1 MLKLNKLTFNK
12 LVLYYLYN
20 LMKHFLTNIIFL
32 IPLALISQTNISG
45 IVLEQSSTNAE
56 IVLPGANV
64 YWMNTTEG
72 VITNLDGEFTIS
84 NSGNYSNLIISY
96 VGFKSDT
103 IDIKNQNFIKHY
115 LKPES
120 TLDAVNIK
128 AISKTS
134 SVSYLTSQN
143 IINVSSEELLKA
155 ACCNLSESF
164 ETNPSIDVNF
174 TDAITGVKQIQ
185 MLGLTSPYIL
195 ITTENIPTIRG
206 ASQVYGLSL
215 IPGTWVESIQI
226 TKGAGSVINGYESIS
241 GQINAELQKPNSDFP
256 LFFNSYLNT
265 MGKFELNTHYNT
277 EISNKLS
284 TGLYFHLNSNDQSN
298 DHNSDGFLDSPLAN
312 QINFLNRWQYTD
324 LEKGLVGFF
333 NFRYLEDEKQSGEI
347 DFDPSLDRLTTNN
360 WGSEVNT
367 ERFDTSIKFGYVNP
381 DITYQTLG
389 FQLAYSDHS
398 QNSYFGLNQY
408 DISHQSIFSN
418 IIYNSIISDTRH
430 KIKTGLNFNSDT
442 YKENVVNAHF
452 NTSSVFSPNDF
463 TTEYINND
471 RSENSIGA
479 FFEYNFDNL
488 NNLNLTAGIRADRHN
503 KMGTFLTPRFHL
515 RYTPVEKSVIR
526 FSFGRGKRMANI
538 FAENQNLFA
547 TTRQIIL
554 PTDDLKSE
562 DAWNYGVSFLQNFN
576 LFNSKAELVF
586 DYYYTNFTNQVV
598 VDWENPYEIC
608 FYNLEGKSYASSF
621 QSQFNY
627 YISENI
633 DLKLAYKLYDV
644 KTDYSSGILRKP
656 MTPKERIF
664 LNFSLN
670 SDLSENKSQWKFDT
684 TFNWIGEQRYPNR
697 IPENTT
703 SIIPIYQAPT
713 PDFTTVNSQ
722 LTRVFSEKFE
732 FYIGAENL
740 TNTKQKNPIFMSEDP
755 FSQGFDTTFVYGP
768 IFGSMYY
775 AGLRF
780 KIY

>member
-1 MLKLNKLTFNK
+1 
-12 LVLYYLYN
+12 
-20 LMKHFLTNIIFL
+20 MKHFLTNIIFL

>member
-1 MLKLNKLTFNK
+1 
-12 LVLYYLYN
+12 
-20 LMKHFLTNIIFL
+20 
-32 IPLALISQTNISG
+32 
-45 IVLEQSSTNAE
+45 
-56 IVLPGANV
+56 LPGANV

-598 VDWENPYEIC
+598 VDWENPYEIS

>member
-12 LVLYYLYN
+12 LVLYYIYN

-598 VDWENPYEIC
+598 VDWENPYEIS

>member
-1 MLKLNKLTFNK
+1 
-12 LVLYYLYN
+12 
-20 LMKHFLTNIIFL
+20 MKHFLTNIIFL

-226 TKGAGSVINGYESIS
+226 TKGVGSVINGYESIS

-598 VDWENPYEIC
+598 VDWENPYEIS

>member
-1 MLKLNKLTFNK
+1 M
-12 LVLYYLYN
+12 
-20 LMKHFLTNIIFL
+20 
-32 IPLALISQTNISG
+32 PLALISQTNISG

-226 TKGAGSVINGYESIS
+226 TKGVGSVINGYESIS

-598 VDWENPYEIC
+598 VDWENPYEIS

>member
-1 MLKLNKLTFNK
+1 M
-12 LVLYYLYN
+12 
-20 LMKHFLTNIIFL
+20 
-32 IPLALISQTNISG
+32 
-45 IVLEQSSTNAE
+45 
-56 IVLPGANV
+56 PGANV
-64 YWMNTTEG
+64 YWMNTAEG
-72 VITNLDGEFTIS
+72 VVTNLDGEFTIS

-598 VDWENPYEIC
+598 VDWENPYEIS

>member
-1 MLKLNKLTFNK
+1 M
-12 LVLYYLYN
+12 
-20 LMKHFLTNIIFL
+20 IFL

-430 KIKTGLNFNSDT
+430 MIKTGLNFNADT

-598 VDWENPYEIC
+598 VDWENPYEIS

>member
-1 MLKLNKLTFNK
+1 
-12 LVLYYLYN
+12 
-20 LMKHFLTNIIFL
+20 
-32 IPLALISQTNISG
+32 
-45 IVLEQSSTNAE
+45 NAE

-430 KIKTGLNFNSDT
+430 MIKTGLNFNSDT

-598 VDWENPYEIC
+598 VDWENPYEIS

>member
-1 MLKLNKLTFNK
+1 MAIHGFRNS
-12 LVLYYLYN
+12 LV
-20 LMKHFLTNIIFL
+20 
-32 IPLALISQTNISG
+32 A
-45 IVLEQSSTNAE
+45 
-56 IVLPGANV
+56 
-64 YWMNTTEG
+64 
-72 VITNLDGEFTIS
+72 
-84 NSGNYSNLIISY
+84 
-96 VGFKSDT
+96 
-103 IDIKNQNFIKHY
+103 
-115 LKPES
+115 
-120 TLDAVNIK
+120 
-128 AISKTS
+128 
-134 SVSYLTSQN
+134 
-143 IINVSSEELLKA
+143 
-155 ACCNLSESF
+155 
-164 ETNPSIDVNF
+164 
-174 TDAITGVKQIQ
+174 
-185 MLGLTSPYIL
+185 
-195 ITTENIPTIRG
+195 
-206 ASQVYGLSL
+206 
-215 IPGTWVESIQI
+215 
-226 TKGAGSVINGYESIS
+226 
-241 GQINAELQKPNSDFP
+241 
-256 LFFNSYLNT
+256 FFN
-265 MGKFELNTHYNT
+265 
-277 EISNKLS
+277 I
-284 TGLYFHLNSNDQSN
+284 
-298 DHNSDGFLDSPLAN
+298 
-312 QINFLNRWQYTD
+312 
-324 LEKGLVGFF
+324 
-333 NFRYLEDEKQSGEI
+333 RYLEDEKQSGEI
-347 DFDPSLDRLTTNN
+347 DFDPESDRLTTNN

-381 DITYQTLG
+381 DITYQTVG

-418 IIYNSIISDTRH
+418 IIYNSILGDTRH
-430 KIKTGLNFNSDT
+430 KIKTGLNFNSDR
-442 YKENVVNAHF
+442 YKENVVNAF
-452 NTSSVFSPNDF
+452 YTDIISPNDF
-463 TTEYINND
+463 TTEFINND

-503 KMGTFLTPRFHL
+503 KMGTFITPRFHL

-547 TTRQIIL
+547 TTREIIL

-598 VDWENPYEIC
+598 VDWENPFEIS

-644 KTDYSSGILRKP
+644 KTDYNSGSLRKP

-664 LNFSLN
+664 LNFSVN
-670 SDLSENKSQWKFDT
+670 SNINENKSQWKFDT
-684 TFNWIGEQRYPNR
+684 TFNWIGEQRYPYP
-697 IPENTT
+697 IAENTT

-740 TNTKQKNPIFMSEDP
+740 TNTKQKNPIFMSENP

>member
-1 MLKLNKLTFNK
+1 
-12 LVLYYLYN
+12 
-20 LMKHFLTNIIFL
+20 MKHFLTKLIFL
-32 IPLALISQTNISG
+32 IPFALVSQTNISG
-45 IVLEQSSTNAE
+45 IVLEQSSTESE
-56 IVLPGANV
+56 IILPGANV
-64 YWMNTTEG
+64 YWMNTAEG
-72 VITNLDGEFTIS
+72 VVTNLDGKFTIS
-84 NSGNYSNLIISY
+84 NSGNYKNLIISY

-103 IDIKNQNFIKHY
+103 INIENQNFIKHY

-215 IPGTWVESIQI
+215 IPGTWVESLQI
-226 TKGAGSVINGYESIS
+226 TKGAGSVVNGYESIS

-256 LFFNSYLNT
+256 LFFNTYLNT

-277 EISNKLS
+277 KISNKLS

-598 VDWENPYEIC
+598 VDWENPYEIS

>member
-1 MLKLNKLTFNK
+1 
-12 LVLYYLYN
+12 
-20 LMKHFLTNIIFL
+20 MKHFLTNIIFL

-430 KIKTGLNFNSDT
+430 MIKTGLNFNSDT

-598 VDWENPYEIC
+598 VDWENPYEIS

>member
-1 MLKLNKLTFNK
+1 
-12 LVLYYLYN
+12 
-20 LMKHFLTNIIFL
+20 
-32 IPLALISQTNISG
+32 
-45 IVLEQSSTNAE
+45 
-56 IVLPGANV
+56 
-64 YWMNTTEG
+64 
-72 VITNLDGEFTIS
+72 
-84 NSGNYSNLIISY
+84 
-96 VGFKSDT
+96 
-103 IDIKNQNFIKHY
+103 
-115 LKPES
+115 
-120 TLDAVNIK
+120 
-128 AISKTS
+128 
-134 SVSYLTSQN
+134 
-143 IINVSSEELLKA
+143 
-155 ACCNLSESF
+155 
-164 ETNPSIDVNF
+164 
-174 TDAITGVKQIQ
+174 
-185 MLGLTSPYIL
+185 
-195 ITTENIPTIRG
+195 
-206 ASQVYGLSL
+206 
-215 IPGTWVESIQI
+215 
-226 TKGAGSVINGYESIS
+226 
-241 GQINAELQKPNSDFP
+241 
-256 LFFNSYLNT
+256 
-265 MGKFELNTHYNT
+265 
-277 EISNKLS
+277 
-284 TGLYFHLNSNDQSN
+284 
-298 DHNSDGFLDSPLAN
+298 
-312 QINFLNRWQYTD
+312 
-324 LEKGLVGFF
+324 
-333 NFRYLEDEKQSGEI
+333 
-347 DFDPSLDRLTTNN
+347 
-360 WGSEVNT
+360 
-367 ERFDTSIKFGYVNP
+367 
-381 DITYQTLG
+381 
-389 FQLAYSDHS
+389 
-398 QNSYFGLNQY
+398 
-408 DISHQSIFSN
+408 
-418 IIYNSIISDTRH
+418 
-430 KIKTGLNFNSDT
+430 
-442 YKENVVNAHF
+442 
-452 NTSSVFSPNDF
+452 
-463 TTEYINND
+463 
-471 RSENSIGA
+471 
-479 FFEYNFDNL
+479 
-488 NNLNLTAGIRADRHN
+488 
-503 KMGTFLTPRFHL
+503 MGTFLTPRFHL

-656 MTPKERIF
+656 MTPKDRIF

-670 SDLSENKSQWKFDT
+670 SDMSENKSQWKFDT

>member
-1 MLKLNKLTFNK
+1 M
-12 LVLYYLYN
+12 
-20 LMKHFLTNIIFL
+20 
-32 IPLALISQTNISG
+32 
-45 IVLEQSSTNAE
+45 
-56 IVLPGANV
+56 PGANV

-215 IPGTWVESIQI
+215 IPGTWVESLQI
-226 TKGAGSVINGYESIS
+226 TKGAGSVVNGYESIS

-256 LFFNSYLNT
+256 LFFNTYLNT

-277 EISNKLS
+277 KISNKLS

-381 DITYQTLG
+381 DITYQTVG

-452 NTSSVFSPNDF
+452 NTSSVFSPNDY
-463 TTEYINND
+463 TTELINND

-503 KMGTFLTPRFHL
+503 KMGTFITPRFHL

-598 VDWENPYEIC
+598 VDWENPYDC
-608 FYNLEGKSYASSF
+608 L
-621 QSQFNY
+621 
-627 YISENI
+627 
-633 DLKLAYKLYDV
+633 LY
-644 KTDYSSGILRKP
+644 
-656 MTPKERIF
+656 
-664 LNFSLN
+664 
-670 SDLSENKSQWKFDT
+670 
-684 TFNWIGEQRYPNR
+684 
-697 IPENTT
+697 T
-703 SIIPIYQAPT
+703 SPSPR
-713 PDFTTVNSQ
+713 D
-722 LTRVFSEKFE
+722 
-732 FYIGAENL
+732 
-740 TNTKQKNPIFMSEDP
+740 
-755 FSQGFDTTFVYGP
+755 
-768 IFGSMYY
+768 
-775 AGLRF
+775 
-780 KIY
+780 

>member
-1 MLKLNKLTFNK
+1 MNHYLSKI
-12 LVLYYLYN
+12 LVL
-20 LMKHFLTNIIFL
+20 
-32 IPLALISQTNISG
+32 IPILLASQTNITGVVFEGSTDDND
-45 IVLEQSSTNAE
+45 IVLA
-56 IVLPGANV
+56 GANV
-64 YWMNTTEG
+64 YWMDSTEG

-84 NSGNYSNLIISY
+84 NSGNYTNLIISY

-103 IDIKNQNFIKHY
+103 IHIENQNFIKHY

-256 LFFNSYLNT
+256 LFFNTYLNT

-298 DHNSDGFLDSPLAN
+298 DHNSDGFLDSPLSN

-324 LEKGLVGFF
+324 LENSLVAFF
-333 NFRYLEDEKQSGEI
+333 NIRYLEDEKQSGEI
-347 DFDPSLDRLTTNN
+347 DFDPESDRLTTNN

-381 DITYQTLG
+381 DITYQTVG

-418 IIYNSIISDTRH
+418 IIYNSILGDTRH

-442 YKENVVNAHF
+442 YKENVVNTHF
-452 NTSSVFSPNDF
+452 YTSLISPNDF
-463 TTEYINND
+463 TTEYINSD

-488 NNLNLTAGIRADRHN
+488 NNLNLTAGIRADKHN

-598 VDWENPYEIC
+598 VDWENPYEIS

-644 KTDYSSGILRKP
+644 KTDYNSGSLRKP

-664 LNFSLN
+664 LNFSVN
-670 SDLSENKSQWKFDT
+670 SNINENKSQWKFDT

-697 IPENTT
+697 VPENTT

>member
-12 LVLYYLYN
+12 LVLYYIYN

-488 NNLNLTAGIRADRHN
+488 NNLNLTAGIRAD
-503 KMGTFLTPRFHL
+503 
-515 RYTPVEKSVIR
+515 I
-526 FSFGRGKRMANI
+526 
-538 FAENQNLFA
+538 
-547 TTRQIIL
+547 
-554 PTDDLKSE
+554 
-562 DAWNYGVSFLQNFN
+562 
-576 LFNSKAELVF
+576 
-586 DYYYTNFTNQVV
+586 
-598 VDWENPYEIC
+598 
-608 FYNLEGKSYASSF
+608 
-621 QSQFNY
+621 
-627 YISENI
+627 
-633 DLKLAYKLYDV
+633 
-644 KTDYSSGILRKP
+644 
-656 MTPKERIF
+656 
-664 LNFSLN
+664 
-670 SDLSENKSQWKFDT
+670 
-684 TFNWIGEQRYPNR
+684 
-697 IPENTT
+697 
-703 SIIPIYQAPT
+703 
-713 PDFTTVNSQ
+713 
-722 LTRVFSEKFE
+722 
-732 FYIGAENL
+732 
-740 TNTKQKNPIFMSEDP
+740 
-755 FSQGFDTTFVYGP
+755 
-768 IFGSMYY
+768 
-775 AGLRF
+775 
-780 KIY
+780 

>member
-1 MLKLNKLTFNK
+1 
-12 LVLYYLYN
+12 
-20 LMKHFLTNIIFL
+20 MKHFLTNIIFL
-32 IPLALISQTNISG
+32 IPFALVSQTNISG
-45 IVLEQSSTNAE
+45 IVLEKSSTESE
-56 IVLPGANV
+56 IILPGANV
-64 YWMNTTEG
+64 YWMNTAEG
-72 VITNLDGEFTIS
+72 VVTNLDGKFTIS
-84 NSGNYSNLIISY
+84 NSGNYKNLIISY

-103 IDIKNQNFIKHY
+103 INIENQNFIKHY

-215 IPGTWVESIQI
+215 IPGTWVESLQI
-226 TKGAGSVINGYESIS
+226 TKGAGSVVNGYESIS

-256 LFFNSYLNT
+256 LFFNTYLNT

-277 EISNKLS
+277 KISNKLS

-324 LEKGLVGFF
+324 LKRGLVGFF
-333 NFRYLEDEKQSGEI
+333 NFRYLEDKKQSGEI

-381 DITYQTLG
+381 DITYQTVG

-418 IIYNSIISDTRH
+418 IIYNSIIGDTRH

-442 YKENVVNAHF
+442 YKENIVNTHF
-452 NTSSVFSPNDF
+452 YSSLISPNDY
-463 TTEYINND
+463 TTELINND

-488 NNLNLTAGIRADRHN
+488 NNLNLTAGIRADKHN

-554 PTDDLKSE
+554 PVDDLKSE

-644 KTDYSSGILRKP
+644 KTDYNSESLRKP

-670 SDLSENKSQWKFDT
+670 SDMSENKSQWKFDT

>member
-1 MLKLNKLTFNK
+1 
-12 LVLYYLYN
+12 
-20 LMKHFLTNIIFL
+20 MKYFLTNLIFL
-32 IPLALISQTNISG
+32 IPLAIISQTNISG
-45 IVLEQSSTNAE
+45 IVLEKSSTESE

-64 YWMNTTEG
+64 YWMDTAEG
-72 VITNLDGEFTIS
+72 VVTNLDGEFNIS
-84 NSGNYSNLIISY
+84 NSGNYNKLIISY

-103 IDIKNQNFIKHY
+103 INIENQNFIKHY
-115 LKPES
+115 LKPEP

-206 ASQVYGLSL
+206 ASQTYGLSL
-215 IPGTWVESIQI
+215 IPGTWVESLQI
-226 TKGAGSVINGYESIS
+226 TKGVGSVVNGYESIS

-277 EISNKLS
+277 KISNKLS
-284 TGLYFHLNSNDQSN
+284 TGLYFHFNNHDESHDTNQ
-298 DHNSDGFLDSPLAN
+298 DGFLDLPLSK

-333 NFRYLEDEKQSGEI
+333 NLRYLEDEKQSGEV
-347 DFDPSLDRLTTNN
+347 DFDPELHRLTTNY
-360 WGSEVNT
+360 WGSEVST
-367 ERFDTSIKFGYVNP
+367 ERFDTSLKLGYVNP
-381 DITYQTLG
+381 DITYQTIG

-418 IIYNSIISDTRH
+418 IIYNSILGDTRH
-430 KIKTGLNFNSDT
+430 KIKTGLNFNSDR

-452 NTSSVFSPNDF
+452 YSSLISPNDYA
-463 TTEYINND
+463 TEFINND

-488 NNLNLTAGIRADRHN
+488 NNLNLTAGIRADEHN

-526 FSFGRGKRMANI
+526 LSFGRGKRMANI

-547 TTRQIIL
+547 TTREIIL

-598 VDWENPYEIC
+598 VDWENPFEIS
-608 FYNLEGKSYASSF
+608 FYNLDGKSYASSF

-644 KTDYSSGILRKP
+644 KTDYNSGSLRKP

-664 LNFSLN
+664 LNFSVN
-670 SDLSENKSQWKFDT
+670 SNINENNSQWKFDT
-684 TFNWIGEQRYPNR
+684 TFNWIGEQRYPYP

-703 SIIPIYQAPT
+703 SIIPIFQVPT

-740 TNTKQKNPIFMSEDP
+740 TNTKQKNPIFMSENP

>member
-1 MLKLNKLTFNK
+1 
-12 LVLYYLYN
+12 
-20 LMKHFLTNIIFL
+20 MKHFLTNIIFL

-598 VDWENPYEIC
+598 VDWENPYEIS

>member
-1 MLKLNKLTFNK
+1 M
-12 LVLYYLYN
+12 
-20 LMKHFLTNIIFL
+20 
-32 IPLALISQTNISG
+32 
-45 IVLEQSSTNAE
+45 
-56 IVLPGANV
+56 PGANV
-64 YWMNTTEG
+64 YWMNTAEG
-72 VITNLDGEFTIS
+72 VVTNLDGEFTIS
-84 NSGNYSNLIISY
+84 NSGNYTNLIISY

-103 IDIKNQNFIKHY
+103 IEIKNKNFIKHY

-256 LFFNSYLNT
+256 LFFNTYLND
-265 MGKFELNTHYNT
+265 MGKFELNTHFNT
-277 EISNKLS
+277 KISNKLS

-298 DHNSDGFLDSPLAN
+298 DHNSDGFLDTPLSN

-324 LEKGLVGFF
+324 LERGLVGFF
-333 NFRYLEDEKQSGEI
+333 NFRYLEDKKQSGEM
-347 DFDPSLDRLTTNN
+347 DFDPELHRLTTNY

-381 DITYQTLG
+381 DITYQTVG

-430 KIKTGLNFNSDT
+430 KIKTGLNFNSDR
-442 YKENVVNAHF
+442 YKENVVNAF
-452 NTSSVFSPNDF
+452 FYTSIIVPNNY
-463 TTEYINND
+463 TTEFINDD

-488 NNLNLTAGIRADRHN
+488 SNLNLTAGIRADRHN
-503 KMGTFLTPRFHL
+503 KMGTFITPRFHL

-526 FSFGRGKRMANI
+526 LSFGRGKRMANI

-554 PTDDLKSE
+554 PTE
-562 DAWNYGVSFLQNFN
+562 D
-576 LFNSKAELVF
+576 
-586 DYYYTNFTNQVV
+586 
-598 VDWENPYEIC
+598 
-608 FYNLEGKSYASSF
+608 
-621 QSQFNY
+621 
-627 YISENI
+627 
-633 DLKLAYKLYDV
+633 
-644 KTDYSSGILRKP
+644 
-656 MTPKERIF
+656 
-664 LNFSLN
+664 
-670 SDLSENKSQWKFDT
+670 
-684 TFNWIGEQRYPNR
+684 
-697 IPENTT
+697 
-703 SIIPIYQAPT
+703 
-713 PDFTTVNSQ
+713 
-722 LTRVFSEKFE
+722 
-732 FYIGAENL
+732 
-740 TNTKQKNPIFMSEDP
+740 
-755 FSQGFDTTFVYGP
+755 
-768 IFGSMYY
+768 
-775 AGLRF
+775 
-780 KIY
+780 